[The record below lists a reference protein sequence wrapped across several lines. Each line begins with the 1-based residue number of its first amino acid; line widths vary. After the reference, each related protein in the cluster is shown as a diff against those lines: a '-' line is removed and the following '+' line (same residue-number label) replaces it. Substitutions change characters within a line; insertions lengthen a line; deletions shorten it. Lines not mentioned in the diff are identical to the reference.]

1 MKTLKMTF
9 KNNRVRWVL
18 LLLVK
23 TFLGKNSTWSYYT
36 VDEKVYSKDNVWGYF
51 KIFVIRQLIYGRCSI
66 SAYSWCR
73 NHLLGIKLSIEK
85 VVLGLDDDKNYI
97 KTVYSSI

>member
-1 MKTLKMTF
+1 MGACLF
-9 KNNRVRWVL
+9 
-18 LLLVK
+18 LLVK
-23 TFLGKNSTWSYYT
+23 TFLEQNSTWSYYT

-73 NHLLGIKLSIEK
+73 NSLLGIILSIEK

-97 KTVYSSI
+97 KTVYCSI